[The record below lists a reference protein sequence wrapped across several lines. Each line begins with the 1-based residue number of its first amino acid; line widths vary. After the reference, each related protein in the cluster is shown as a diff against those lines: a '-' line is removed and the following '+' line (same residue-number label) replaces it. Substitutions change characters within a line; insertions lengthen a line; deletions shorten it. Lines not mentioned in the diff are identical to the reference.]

1 MRLFYLLVIGFLF
14 LSTNRGEAQAVVL
27 QRVSDLMPQLY
38 SISGDA
44 FLEELSNGDLQLR
57 LSSDFSTPAGPDVRI
72 LLGNGLSLN
81 GTEEIVNLTDIGHFS
96 GALTVDVPSGIE
108 IDDFDNILFFCVA
121 FQQFWASGDWGNV
134 ESVGGPVCEESIVE
148 NASGPN
154 FLNICPT
161 DGIDDIVEFENSLGL
176 DAGDDYVYLITDE
189 DEILQE
195 VVDEDDYN
203 FDGSGTETQ
212 RVYGLHYEGDLDI
225 NIGSHRTDTTADDCF
240 EHSDDDDFITI
251 EKNACFFCE
260 ESVVFNENGPNLINI
275 CPSDGEE
282 DFVDFENSLDIS
294 AGSEYA
300 YLITDRDEI
309 LLEVVLNDFYDFE
322 GSGSDELR
330 VYGMHYDGNILPEL
344 GEHRTATEAEDCFE
358 HSSDNEFI
366 QIFKDACFDCLDSH
380 TFVEDSTQVV
390 NICPTDGLPDS
401 IRLKN
406 SIDTNLVTIN
416 YAYIV
421 TDTNEIAQ
429 QIVIDTIINF
439 EGSTL
444 DIQRVYGIHYSGN
457 LEPQIG
463 LHRFATSASQC
474 FVHSDSLDF
483 LSVVKDQCIAPFVCE
498 NSSTSSGISAQVNIC
513 PSDGFN
519 DIVVL
524 SNSLNAVPGENYAYL
539 ITDNNQVL
547 QQVVMSSFFNFEGS
561 GNTNQRVYGIHYD
574 GELFPVIGQSRLAT
588 SASGCFTHS
597 DATHL
602 TVLKEACIPV
612 FECLPNSVTDANGNT
627 SISICPSD
635 GSADLISFSNSLNE
649 SVGTNY
655 VYLLTDENQILQEVL
670 FNASYNF
677 EGSSNVTQRV
687 YGLHYDGTLIPA
699 IGQPRTATTASEC
712 FTHSAGSFLSVL
724 KDGCIPTFNCQ
735 ASFVTGNG
743 GNNLSI
749 CPRDGQ
755 SDLISFTNSLNA
767 PIGTNYVYLLT
778 DENEILQQL
787 ITTTSFDFEG
797 SSDATQRIYG
807 LHFDGSVIAAVGQHR
822 AATTAT
828 GCFEHS
834 SASNF
839 LSITKDACP
848 PPFEC
853 INNSVSMDNGA
864 GTVNI
869 CPEDGIND
877 VVNFSNNLNE
887 PVGLNYVYLLTDGN
901 DILERIISTPNFNFE
916 GSGLGSQRVFG
927 MHFDGVLS
935 PLIGANRLET
945 SADGCFSHSSNFVS
959 IVKDACIPAFD
970 CLASDVRT
978 GNGQVTIDLCPTD
991 GNRDEIIFTNNIG
1004 ETPGNNFA
1012 YLITDASENLQ
1023 QVIFN
1028 DRFNFEGSGLAQQR
1042 VFGIHFDGTLN
1053 PVIGQSRFRTTATE
1067 CHVHSNGF
1075 IVVNKNACIPVFDCM
1090 NSGTSTTN
1098 GVSTVNICPTDGIAD
1113 RVTLS
1118 NDLSEPVGEH
1128 YAYLLTDLNE
1138 TLIEVIT
1145 SDSYDFEGSGSETLR
1160 VFGIHFDGELMPA
1173 IGQNRRS
1180 TTATECFVHSGN
1192 RFLSITKNACPPP
1205 PPPFDCQE
1213 SFTATTDWEPI
1224 VDICSN
1230 DGAADVIELRNNLF
1244 IEPGDNYAFLITD
1257 REGILQDIS
1266 FESFLDFEGSGPSE
1280 QRVYGIHFDGDLIP
1294 AMGQDRMETRA
1305 TGCFAHSGGDLFLT
1319 ITKTACVSTFEC
1331 MESLTATTDW
1341 ETSREI
1347 CSDDGEEDIIELR
1360 NNLFIEPGDHY
1371 AFLITD
1377 REGILQEV
1385 SFDSFVDFEG
1395 TGASE
1400 QRVYG
1405 IHFDGEL
1412 VPAIGQDR
1420 LETTAT
1426 GCFTHSGDNLFL
1438 TISKTACVTTFECME
1453 SLTATEDWITA
1464 AEVCATDGAEDL
1476 IELRNNLFIEPGENY
1491 AYLIT
1496 DSQENLLDVTLEG
1509 FYDFEGSGSAERR
1522 VYGIHYDG
1530 ELNPVLGQNRK
1541 ETTATGCFTHSGD
1554 NLFLTISKTPGCIEE
1569 FECKESLTATTA
1581 WVTEVN
1587 ICAGDGDEDN
1597 IVLLNNISEPIGENY
1612 VFLLTDEFE
1621 ILQEVIVDTVYNF
1634 ENTGLEE
1641 QRIYGLS
1648 FSGELDARIGFGRK
1662 NTTATGCHIHSGDNL
1677 FIRINKSAACESSTN
1692 DNELSS
1698 KIQVYPNPSRG
1709 ELNIT
1714 TSLNVDQKLES
1725 VKLLS
1730 SNGSLVREL
1739 NPDVKQL
1746 YIEESGLY
1754 FIQFVT
1760 SESTEV
1766 KKIYID

>member
-1 MRLFYLLVIGFLF
+1 MRLIYLLVMGFFF
-14 LSTNRGEAQAVVL
+14 LSANSAEAQTVVL

-121 FQQFWASGDWGNV
+121 FQQFWASGEWGNV

-176 DAGDDYVYLITDE
+176 EAGDDYVYLITDE

-195 VVDEDDYN
+195 VVDEDDYD

-212 RVYGLHYEGDLDI
+212 RVYGLHYGGDLDI
-225 NIGSHRTDTTADDCF
+225 NIGSHRTDTTADECF

-260 ESVVFNENGPNLINI
+260 ESEVFNENGPNLINI

-282 DFVDFENSLDIS
+282 DFVDFENSLDVS

-330 VYGMHYDGNILPEL
+330 VYGMHYSGNILPEL

-358 HSSDNEFI
+358 HSSESEFI

-380 TFVEDSTQVV
+380 TFVADSTQVV

-439 EGSTL
+439 EGSTT

-474 FVHSDSLDF
+474 FVHSDSLNF
-483 LSVVKDQCIAPFVCE
+483 LSVIKDQCIPPFVCE
-498 NSSTSSGISAQVNIC
+498 NSSTSSGTSTQINIC

-519 DIVVL
+519 DIVPL
-524 SNSLNAVPGENYAYL
+524 NNSLNATPGVNYAYL
-539 ITDNNQVL
+539 ITDDNQVL
-547 QQVVMSSFFNFEGS
+547 QEVVMSTFHNFEGS
-561 GNTNQRVYGIHYD
+561 SSATQRVYGIHYD
-574 GELFPVIGQSRLAT
+574 GELIPVIGQNRLAT
-588 SASGCFTHS
+588 AATGCFTHS

-627 SISICPSD
+627 LISICPSD
-635 GSADLISFSNSLNE
+635 GSADNIAFANSINEAVGSNF
-649 SVGTNY
+649 

-670 FNASYNF
+670 FNDSYNF
-677 EGSSNVTQRV
+677 EGSSTATQRV
-687 YGLHYDGTLIPA
+687 YGLHYDGTLQPVV
-699 IGQPRTATTASEC
+699 GQPRTATTATEC
-712 FTHSAGSFLSVL
+712 FRHSAGAFLSVV
-724 KDGCIPTFNCQ
+724 KDGCIPTFDCQ
-735 ASFVTGNG
+735 VSSVSGSAGSNM
-743 GNNLSI
+743 SI
-749 CPRDGQ
+749 CPRDGEN
-755 SDLISFTNSLNA
+755 DVISFTNSINA

-778 DENEILQQL
+778 DENEILQQV

-797 SSDATQRIYG
+797 SSDATQRVYG
-807 LHFDGSVIAAVGQHR
+807 LHFDGTVIAAVGQHR
-822 AATTAT
+822 TATTAT
-828 GCFEHS
+828 SCFEHS
-834 SASNF
+834 SASSF
-839 LSITKDACP
+839 LNVTKDACP
-848 PPFEC
+848 PPFDC
-853 INNSVSMDNGA
+853 RDNSVSMANGA
-864 GTVNI
+864 GTI
-869 CPEDGIND
+869 SLCPEDGEND
-877 VVNFSNNLNE
+877 VVTFNNNINE
-887 PVGLNYVYLLTDGN
+887 QVGANYVYLLTDAN
-901 DILERIISTPNFNFE
+901 DILQRIISTPNFNFE
-916 GSGLGSQRVFG
+916 GSGLESQRVFG
-927 MHFDGVLS
+927 MHFDGVLA
-935 PLIGANRLET
+935 PAIGANRLAT
-945 SADGCFSHSSNFVS
+945 TADGCFSHSGNFIS
-959 IVKDACIPAFD
+959 IVKDACIPVFD

-978 GNGQVTIDLCPTD
+978 GNGAASADICPTD
-991 GNRDEIIFTNNIG
+991 GMRDEIIFTNNLG
-1004 ETPGNNFA
+1004 EVPGENFA

-1023 QVIFN
+1023 QVVFS
-1028 DRFNFEGSGLAQQR
+1028 DRFSFEGSGLANQR
-1042 VFGIHFDGTLN
+1042 VFGVHFDGTLN

-1067 CHVHSNGF
+1067 CHVHSTGF
-1075 IVVNKNACIPVFDCM
+1075 VSISKNACIPVFECL
-1090 NSGTSTTN
+1090 NSGTSGNN
-1098 GVSTVNICPTDGIAD
+1098 GISVVDVCPSDGTAD
-1113 RVTLS
+1113 RIALT
-1118 NDLSEPVGEH
+1118 NDLLEPVGEH

-1145 SDSYDFEGSGSETLR
+1145 NDSYDFEGSGMETSR
-1160 VFGIHFDGELMPA
+1160 VFGIHFDGELRPA

-1192 RFLSITKNACPPP
+1192 RFLTITKNSCPPP
-1205 PPPFDCQE
+1205 PPTFDCQE
-1213 SFTATTDWEPI
+1213 SLTATTDWETSR
-1224 VDICSN
+1224 DICAD
-1230 DGAADVIELRNNLF
+1230 DGEADLIELRNNLF
-1244 IEPGDNYAFLITD
+1244 IEPGEHYAFLITD
-1257 REGILQDIS
+1257 REGILQDVS
-1266 FESFLDFEGSGPSE
+1266 FDSFLDFEGSGPSE
-1280 QRVYGIHFDGDLIP
+1280 QRVYGIHFDGTLNPVI
-1294 AMGQDRMETRA
+1294 GQDRLQTTA
-1305 TGCFAHSGGDLFLT
+1305 TGCFMHSGDNLFLT
-1319 ITKTACVSTFEC
+1319 ISKTACVTTFEC
-1331 MESLTATTDW
+1331 MESLTATEDW
-1341 ETSREI
+1341 ETSRDI
-1347 CSDDGEEDIIELR
+1347 CANDGEADLIELR
-1360 NNLFIEPGDHY
+1360 NNLFIEPGEHY
-1371 AFLITD
+1371 AYLITD
-1377 REGILQEV
+1377 VDGVLQEV
-1385 SFDSFVDFEG
+1385 SFDTFLDFEG
-1395 TGASE
+1395 SGPSE

-1412 VPAIGQDR
+1412 NPVIGEDR
-1420 LETTAT
+1420 LATTAT

-1453 SLTATEDWITA
+1453 SLTATEDWITS
-1464 AEVCATDGAEDL
+1464 AEVCATDGEQDL
-1476 IELRNNLFIEPGENY
+1476 VELRNNLFIEPGQNY

-1496 DSQENLLDVTLEG
+1496 DSQETLLDVTLEG
-1509 FYDFEGSGSAERR
+1509 FYDFEGTGSAERR

-1530 ELNPVLGQNRK
+1530 ELNTVIGQNRK

-1554 NLFLTISKTPGCIEE
+1554 NLFLTITKTPGCIEE

-1581 WVTEVN
+1581 WVTEVD
-1587 ICAGDGDEDN
+1587 ICAGDGEQDN
-1597 IVLLNNISEPIGENY
+1597 IILLNNISEPIGENY

-1621 ILQEVIVDTVYNF
+1621 TLQEVIVDSVYNF
-1634 ENTGLEE
+1634 ENTGSAE

-1648 FSGELDARIGFGRK
+1648 FSGELNAEIGFDRK
-1662 NTTATGCHIHSGDNL
+1662 NTTASGCHIHSGDNL
-1677 FIRINKSAACESSTN
+1677 FIRINKTAACETSTS
-1692 DNELSS
+1692 DNELS
-1698 KIQVYPNPSRG
+1698 KDIQLYPNPSG
-1709 ELNIT
+1709 GQINIT
-1714 TSLNVDQKLES
+1714 TSLDVDQNLES
-1725 VKLLS
+1725 IRLLS
-1730 SNGSLVREL
+1730 SSGALLREL
-1739 NPDVKQL
+1739 DPKVKQFH
-1746 YIEESGLY
+1746 IDDSGLY
-1754 FIQFVT
+1754 FVQFVT
-1760 SESTEV
+1760 SESTAV
-1766 KKIYID
+1766 KKIYIN